1 MVIDEDYIY
10 KYFTSCMVE
19 GMREALDTNG
29 FTYTGR
35 AKGSLKAQK
44 NKVKGVKYI
53 KNLIWGQPPNCG
65 LSWESIKL
73 RQWCINKLFV
83 KPPAKT
89 AAFLIA
95 RKINK
100 EGSQIYRGDRDPLP
114 VFSILNMS
122 KKGYYKYLKE
132 RIRLMSK
139 TLSNK

>member
-65 LSWESIKL
+65 LSGESIKL

-83 KPPAKT
+83 DPPAKS

-100 EGSQIYRGDRDPLP
+100 EGSQIYRGERDPLP

-122 KKGYYKYLKE
+122 KKGYYNYLKE
-132 RIRLMSK
+132 RIRLMFK

>member
-19 GMREALDTNG
+19 GMRESLDTNG

-35 AKGSLKAQK
+35 AKKSLKAQK

-53 KNLIWGQPPNCG
+53 KKLIWGQPPNCG
-65 LSWESIKL
+65 LSGESTKL
-73 RQWCINKLFV
+73 RQWCIDKLFV
-83 KPPAKT
+83 KPPAKS

-100 EGSQIYRGDRDPLP
+100 EGDQVYRGDRDPLP

-122 KKGYYKYLKE
+122 KKGYYKYTQE
-132 RIRLMSK
+132 RIRLMCK
-139 TLSNK
+139 ILSNK